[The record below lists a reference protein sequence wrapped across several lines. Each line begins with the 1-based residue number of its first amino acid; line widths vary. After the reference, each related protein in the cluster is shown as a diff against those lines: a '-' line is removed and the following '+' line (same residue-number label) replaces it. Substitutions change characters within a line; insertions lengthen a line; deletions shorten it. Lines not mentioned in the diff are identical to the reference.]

1 MSVRIHFFT
10 RLVAALLLTS
20 ASITAFAQSGGGGDG
35 GGAGGSGG
43 ASGGSS
49 AGAGAA
55 VGGATSAA
63 GATNGAGVGFSGSL
77 PGAGVPGAGGLGAG
91 NFGNSFGNAG
101 STQPSAASGQNIPG
115 QVTPGSQGLPNVQQG
130 PAAGM
135 MQSGVNNRSSGG
147 RNAFNARDV
156 RGSDVRG
163 NGGANSNGGAAR
175 SAGQGVNNYAANR
188 NANTRDLSGTN
199 NSQLSNGQ
207 KVNANNARL
216 NAAATSNPAAAPAGY
231 VNSLGVQLNQAALA
245 ESGAGTLAGSTATG
259 VTIDTVNPTSIAQQ
273 AGILAGDEMFSINGT
288 PVNSSE
294 ALNMALQ
301 NAGAT
306 TGLTTVGIRRNGTVQ
321 TFQLNLDIAA
331 AAGAGAAGTPA
342 AMNSGTSSAAAPM
355 RFGGLSFVNDQ
366 GGLRVSQLDQNSW
379 AASAG
384 LQMGDRVTSVN
395 GQAINSGAQLIEQMR
410 AASNLNGGTTQL
422 MINRDGRQMPMNVT
436 VTPEAFQQAAAP
448 QAGAQQSVG
457 QQATTGSAVSQQA
470 GSQQAVAPLA
480 TSQVASDTGN
490 GRLTNSLVEE
500 MPART
505 PNLPNTTGQ
514 ATPRDIARGA
524 LVNADTQPDP
534 SGVTSTTPGQ
544 LNRRQIAAGAPVN
557 ASTVPNP
564 SNTTGS
570 VNPDSASGIRS
581 GSIDPNAST
590 SSATSTTSTPSAAAQ
605 TQTTASPTSAAL
617 TDSRTSAPAGDSRV
631 TAPNSPPA
639 PSEEQLRNGANT
651 SGGTTTNPTTPRD
664 PANTTSLT
672 TGTAGGNA
680 TTSTST
686 GAPSNGNITSATG
699 SASASSPT
707 GVAGASGTIGAT
719 SSTTTGSTTA
729 GSTISGQT
737 GTGATAID
745 GGQLQTGFTAWN
757 RDLSTAL
764 EQSSGAIRTQLGG
777 LSEAAEALAPTFNSP
792 ANETPAEQRVRT
804 DRIRFQLNAMRSR
817 LDSIGTDATGT
828 TATQLETL
836 RTNLERL
843 YGQLNES
850 P

>member
-1 MSVRIHFFT
+1 
-10 RLVAALLLTS
+10 ALLLTS

-55 VGGATSAA
+55 VGGATSSA

-101 STQPSAASGQNIPG
+101 STQPSAASDQNIPG
-115 QVTPGSQGLPNVQQG
+115 QVRPGAQGLPNVQQG
-130 PAAGM
+130 SAAGM
-135 MQSGVNNRSSGG
+135 TNNGVNNRSSGG
-147 RNAFNARDV
+147 RNAFNARDI

-175 SAGQGVNNYAANR
+175 SAGQGVNNNAANR
-188 NANTRDLSGTN
+188 NANTRNLPGTN

-207 KVNANNARL
+207 NVNANNARL
-216 NAAATSNPAAAPAGY
+216 NAAAQNAARATNSPGVVNAPVAAGATAATTSNPAAAPAGY
-231 VNSLGVQLNQAALA
+231 INSLGVQLNQAALA

-514 ATPRDIARGA
+514 ATPRDIARG
-524 LVNADTQPDP
+524 
-534 SGVTSTTPGQ
+534 
-544 LNRRQIAAGAPVN
+544 
-557 ASTVPNP
+557 
-564 SNTTGS
+564 
-570 VNPDSASGIRS
+570 
-581 GSIDPNAST
+581 
-590 SSATSTTSTPSAAAQ
+590 
-605 TQTTASPTSAAL
+605 
-617 TDSRTSAPAGDSRV
+617 
-631 TAPNSPPA
+631 
-639 PSEEQLRNGANT
+639 
-651 SGGTTTNPTTPRD
+651 
-664 PANTTSLT
+664 
-672 TGTAGGNA
+672 
-680 TTSTST
+680 
-686 GAPSNGNITSATG
+686 
-699 SASASSPT
+699 
-707 GVAGASGTIGAT
+707 
-719 SSTTTGSTTA
+719 
-729 GSTISGQT
+729 
-737 GTGATAID
+737 
-745 GGQLQTGFTAWN
+745 
-757 RDLSTAL
+757 
-764 EQSSGAIRTQLGG
+764 
-777 LSEAAEALAPTFNSP
+777 
-792 ANETPAEQRVRT
+792 
-804 DRIRFQLNAMRSR
+804 
-817 LDSIGTDATGT
+817 
-828 TATQLETL
+828 
-836 RTNLERL
+836 
-843 YGQLNES
+843 
-850 P
+850 